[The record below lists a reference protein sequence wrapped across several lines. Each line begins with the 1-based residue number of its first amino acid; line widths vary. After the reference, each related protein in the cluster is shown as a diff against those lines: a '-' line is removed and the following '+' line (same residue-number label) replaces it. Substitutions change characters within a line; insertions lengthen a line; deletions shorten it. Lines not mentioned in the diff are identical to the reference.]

1 MASRPWAAHASRT
14 ADEVSEYQDVEAADI
29 VAFLEAHLRRDEE
42 AINTMIN
49 VINPYQLL
57 AAVVGALVQALGEDR
72 LATLVAQLRATRLG

>member
-1 MASRPWAAHASRT
+1 M
-14 ADEVSEYQDVEAADI
+14 SEYQDVEAADI